1 MSHGSLNDLMTS
13 HPYGYSAP
21 LHQGSHAPYLTG
33 SGYCNG
39 VAPTPTDLSSFYSDP
54 MQAAAR
60 GQTMA
65 AGGSP
70 WYATNTEARLAS
82 KISNSLFM
90 KTRFSCVLK
99 PRIGSRVGVYCDS
112 IVL

>member
-13 HPYGYSAP
+13 HPYGCSAP

-39 VAPTPTDLSSFYSDP
+39 VAPTPDLSSFYSADP

-82 KISNSLFM
+82 KIDNSLIM
-90 KTRFSCVLK
+90 KSPLSCF
-99 PRIGSRVGVYCDS
+99 
-112 IVL
+112 